1 MGRDRL
7 DFEEAVAVVG
17 ASPLGSCS
25 TSSSAVP
32 FQPLA
37 ELGKPTGSGER
48 VELMGLAQLTNAQC
62 STYSESG
69 AKVHPLETLT
79 ALFCKAPALRHSTGD
94 RCILDLPHA
103 KCRPTGSH
111 ARALTLDSCRGV
123 QLREATHFS
132 TGALWRSRT
141 P

>member
-1 MGRDRL
+1 M
-7 DFEEAVAVVG
+7 VG

-25 TSSSAVP
+25 TSSPAAR

-37 ELGKPTGSGER
+37 ELGKPIGAGER
-48 VELMGLAQLTNAQC
+48 VELMGLAQLTNTQC
-62 STYSESG
+62 STYSECS
-69 AKVHPLETLT
+69 AKVHPPETLM

-94 RCILDLPHA
+94 RCMLDLPHA
-103 KCRPTGSH
+103 KCRPTGSC
-111 ARALTLDSCRGV
+111 ARALTLDSCGSV
-123 QLREATHFS
+123 QLEEATHFS